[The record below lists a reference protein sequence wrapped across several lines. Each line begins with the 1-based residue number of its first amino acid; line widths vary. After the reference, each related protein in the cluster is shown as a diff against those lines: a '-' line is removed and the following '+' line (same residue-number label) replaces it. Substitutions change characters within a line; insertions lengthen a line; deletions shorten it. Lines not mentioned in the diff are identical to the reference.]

1 MNAPKTNEARK
12 ELYTRLYTI
21 VSKATAEEKIYVGML
36 KNLFADVKASTN
48 VLTRFMWV
56 ITHKTEAVPKP
67 LFKLIDH
74 GMKGIELQRLN
85 SGFYMDQEGQRIHIY
100 GIDLIPY
107 IMAALT
113 ERRTFLIQTKSAKPV
128 VQPVQAVQEIP
139 KQEIKQETPKTPNRP
154 QLRDLTTLSDKD
166 LAEYGRLC
174 DVYVQ
179 DALAKR
185 SNYRAEI
192 QRREDERKRKKTIR
206 FAKEKV
212 IDLLRTMGLNLN
224 DLKDEINNE

>member
-1 MNAPKTNEARK
+1 MKAPKTNEARK
-12 ELYTRLYTI
+12 ELYIQLYTI
-21 VSKATAEEKIYVGML
+21 VSKATAENKIYVGML
-36 KNLFADVKASTN
+36 KNLFADVKVSTN

-74 GMKGIELQRLN
+74 GVKGVEIQRLN
-85 SGFYMDQEGQRIHIY
+85 SGFYVDQEGQRIHIY

-113 ERRTFLIQTKSAKPV
+113 ERNNFLMQAKRGKPM
-128 VQPVQAVQEIP
+128 VQSEEVP
-139 KQEIKQETPKTPNRP
+139 KQETQQENPKASNRP

-166 LAEYGRLC
+166 LAEYGRMC
-174 DVYVQ
+174 DIYVQ

-185 SNYRAEI
+185 SNYRTEV
-192 QRREDERKRKKTIR
+192 QRREEEHKKKKTVKL
-206 FAKEKV
+206 AKEKV
-212 IDLLRTMGLNLN
+212 IDLLRTMGLNL
-224 DLKDEINNE
+224 KDISED